1 MFVIIVGGGKTGTHL
16 AHQLI
21 AENHAVR
28 LIEVRPEAVER
39 LKAELPADVVIA
51 GDGSSP
57 ATLEQRG
64 DRPRS
69 GARSSHRRGRGQP
82 GDHHP
87 GAV

>member
-39 LKAELPADVVIA
+39 LKAELQADVVIA

-57 ATLEQRG
+57 ATLENARG
-64 DRPRS
+64 STTLRCSQQSPERTRPTW
-69 GARSSHRRGRGQP
+69 
-82 GDHHP
+82 
-87 GAV
+87 